1 MGWLKA
7 LAQILSLLLSELEKH
22 RAEAKQIRREDRRAS
37 IEEAP
42 TNANAELFGDSS
54 GRVRID
60 DDVTKK
66 PVRPDASDA

>member
-42 TNANAELFGDSS
+42 AN
-54 GRVRID
+54 D

>member
-7 LAQILSLLLSELEKH
+7 LAQILSLFFAELEKH

-37 IEEAP
+37 IEETP
-42 TNANAELFGDSS
+42 TNANAELFGASA

-66 PVRPDASDA
+66 PVRPDAPDA